1 MAESRRYSRRW
12 PQGPANTS
20 GTLMVIHKV
29 AKSLESAS
37 EDSFTPAQKRQQIP
51 QTTKI
56 ILPNHAT
63 G

>member
-1 MAESRRYSRRW
+1 
-12 PQGPANTS
+12 
-20 GTLMVIHKV
+20 MVIHKV

-56 ILPNHAT
+56 NLSIHAT